1 MSAPIDANGPTAR
14 FGRLER
20 RGVLLG
26 LTAAQLTLVSG
37 AAVVAVA
44 AVYSAGADGLLAAA
58 PVWVLL
64 LIAGTVS
71 FGGRSVASWVP
82 LLAQWRVRQLISATT
97 AVASPRSPRERLRL
111 PGMANPVDLVVCEG
125 LGSVLMVD
133 RRAGTV
139 TAVVRTFGSGF
150 VLDDSGSQEHKVAG
164 WGRVLAGVCE
174 QPSLVRVQLLVRTTP
189 GGLAPA
195 RAWWR
200 QHCGAPTGELAT
212 ALAGILD
219 AGFWRP
225 HVRDTLLAVAVRLPH
240 TRRRLSDADVAVV
253 ARQLE
258 SVAASLAAA
267 GVATDGWLDRT
278 DLAGVVRSAYDPDA
292 AGRADFTCASGLV
305 GPVGIREQ
313 WSRLHTDTAVHATYW
328 IAEWPR
334 QEVHPAFL
342 QPLLLG
348 EASARTLTVIAE
360 PVGTGKALREIRRAK
375 AEHVADAAQRA
386 RIGQIESEATRAE
399 VADLDRRESELVAGH
414 GDLRFTGLITVSAP
428 DVATLDERTSAMESA
443 AAQAMCDVRRLVGQ
457 QGHAHLAAMIP
468 LARGVL

>member
-1 MSAPIDANGPTAR
+1 M
-14 FGRLER
+14 
-20 RGVLLG
+20 LLG
-26 LTAAQLTLVSG
+26 LTAAQLALV
-37 AAVVAVA
+37 AAAATVAVA
-44 AVYSAGADGLLAAA
+44 VVYTAGAAGLVAAA

-64 LIAGTVS
+64 LVAGTVS
-71 FGGRSVASWVP
+71 VGGRPVASWVP
-82 LLAQWRVRQLISATT
+82 LLAQWKARQLIGSTT
-97 AVASPRSPRERLRL
+97 AVASTRGQRDGLRL
-111 PGMANPVDLVVCEG
+111 PGMANPMDLVACEA
-125 LGSVLMVD
+125 LGAVLLVD
-133 RRAGTV
+133 RRAGTA
-139 TAVVRTFGSGF
+139 TAVVRTAGSGF
-150 VLDDSGSQEHKVAG
+150 VLDDFGSQEHKVAG
-164 WGRVLAGVCE
+164 WARVLAGMCQ
-174 QPSLVRVQLLVRTTP
+174 QPSIVRVQLMMRTTP

-195 RAWWR
+195 RTWWR

-253 ARQLE
+253 AKQLE
-258 SVAASLAAA
+258 SVATSLAAA
-267 GVATDGWLDRT
+267 GVTTDGWLDRA

-292 AGRADFTCASGLV
+292 AGRADLACASGLV

-313 WSRLHTDTAVHATYW
+313 WSRLRTDTAAHATYW
-328 IAEWPR
+328 VAEWPR
-334 QEVHPAFL
+334 QEVQPAFL

-348 EASARTLTVIAE
+348 EATARTLTVSAE

-386 RIGQIESEATRAE
+386 RIGQIETEATRAE
-399 VADLDRRESELVAGH
+399 IADLDRRESELVAGH

-428 DVATLDERTSAMESA
+428 DVATLDERTAAMESA

-457 QGHAHLAAMIP
+457 QGHAHLAAMLP